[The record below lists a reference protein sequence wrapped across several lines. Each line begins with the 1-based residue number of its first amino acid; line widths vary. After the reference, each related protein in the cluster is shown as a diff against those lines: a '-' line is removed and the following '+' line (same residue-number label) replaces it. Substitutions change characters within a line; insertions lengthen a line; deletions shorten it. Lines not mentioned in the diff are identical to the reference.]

1 MGDSLEYTE
10 AEAKQEEATYRTPSM
25 GSRRRLVRDRL
36 DLRAG
41 EDVLSL
47 GCGPG
52 FEPAELAEAV
62 GPEGHVHA
70 IDRSEAMLALAKRRC
85 GGNPR
90 VTLTEADVTD
100 VPLSDESVDAATAVQ
115 VYAYVDALD
124 TALAELHRVLRPGGR
139 AVVYDTDFD
148 SLVWHS
154 SDSERTERVL
164 TAFDDH
170 CPRPHLGSR
179 LGPRL
184 RDAGLTV
191 ERVEPNSILN
201 TRLDEDTFSYHLMAA
216 IRDYVVDRDLIAV
229 DEADAWVED
238 LRRIEERGE
247 TFFSLTQYLYV
258 VRKADD

>member
-10 AEAKQEEATYRTPSM
+10 KEAKQEESNYRTPSM
-25 GSRRRLVRDRL
+25 VARRRLIRERL
-36 DLRAG
+36 DLEAG

-70 IDRSEAMLALAKRRC
+70 IDRSEAMLALAERRC
-85 GGNPR
+85 GDYQQ
-90 VTLTEADVTD
+90 VSLTEADVTD
-100 VPLSDESVDAATAVQ
+100 VPLGDGSVDAATAVQ
-115 VYAYVDALD
+115 VYAYVEALD
-124 TALAELHRVLRPGGR
+124 AALEELYRVLRPGGR

-154 SDSERTERVL
+154 TDSERTERVL
-164 TAFDDH
+164 DAFDDH

-184 RDAGLTV
+184 RDVGLTV

-201 TRLDEDTFSYHLMAA
+201 TQLEDTFSYHLMEAT
-216 IRDYVVDRDLIAV
+216 RDYVVDRGLIAAE
-229 DEADAWVED
+229 EADAWVED
-238 LRRIEERGE
+238 LERVDENGE
-247 TFFSLTQYLYV
+247 AFFNLTQYLYV
-258 VRKADD
+258 VRKQDD